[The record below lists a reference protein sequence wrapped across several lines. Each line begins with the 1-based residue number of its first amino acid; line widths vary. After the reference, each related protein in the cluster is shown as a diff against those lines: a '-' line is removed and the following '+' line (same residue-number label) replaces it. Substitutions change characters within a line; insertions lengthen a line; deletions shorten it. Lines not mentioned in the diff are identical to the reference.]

1 MNGLTNCS
9 LAVLPQEVQPQ
20 ASPLVNVFNAVIDGI
35 NQLAVNARD
44 LHKFLKVG
52 RDFSTWIKNRIE
64 QYIFIEN
71 QDFILIHQN
80 GGIKKRGG
88 DRRSVDYHLTLD
100 MAKELSMVENNE
112 EGRKVRRY
120 FIRCEKDLYKSD
132 SKQREVLRQACLKL
146 SHHYGLIGDIY
157 LMVGKH
163 FGYEGGIKDIPTS
176 LLPEAT
182 AFVYEML
189 LSKQESNVSLQKAI
203 VDPVLIQDIQYLVA
217 QTFITRSWVKA
228 IREPLNMLNPRL
240 VSEIYGTTG
249 WSAEVAKSINNR
261 LNLEVDTELLN
272 RDWQQKFLNNC

>member
-1 MNGLTNCS
+1 MNS
-9 LAVLPQEVQPQ
+9 LPVLPQESESQTDT
-20 ASPLVNVFNAVIDGI
+20 LINVFNAEIDGVT
-35 NQLAVNARD
+35 QLAVNARD
-44 LHKFLKVG
+44 LYKTLKSKT
-52 RDFSTWIKNRIE
+52 RFNDWIKNRINE
-64 QYIFIEN
+64 YQFIAN
-71 QDFILIHQN
+71 VDFISFTENLVKPK
-80 GGIKKRGG
+80 GGRPT
-88 DRRSVDYHLTLD
+88 VEYHLTLD
-100 MAKELSMVENNE
+100 MAKELAMVENNE

-132 SKQREVLRQACLKL
+132 SKQREVLRQACSKL

-157 LMVGKH
+157 LMVGRH

-189 LSKQESNVSLQKAI
+189 INKQGLNASLQKAM
-203 VDPVLIQDIQYLVA
+203 VDPIIIQDIQYLVA

-249 WSAEVAKSINNR
+249 WSTEVAKSINKS

-272 RDWQQKFLNNC
+272 RDWQQKFLNNS

>member
-1 MNGLTNCS
+1 MNSLTNCS
-9 LAVLPQEVQPQ
+9 LPVLSQEVQPQ
-20 ASPLVNVFNAVIDGI
+20 VNPLVNVFHAIIDGI

-52 RDFSTWIKNRIE
+52 RRFTTWIQGRIAE
-64 QYIFIEN
+64 YGFAEN
-71 QDFILIHQN
+71 LDFISFSQSGEKPK
-80 GGIKKRGG
+80 GGRPT
-88 DRRSVDYHLTLD
+88 VEYHLTLD
-100 MAKELSMVENNE
+100 MAKELAMVENNE

-132 SKQREVLRQACLKL
+132 SKQREVLRQACSKL

-163 FGYEGGIKDIPTS
+163 FGYESGIKDIPTS

-189 LSKQESNVSLQKAI
+189 LSKQESNVSLQKAM
-203 VDPVLIQDIQYLVA
+203 VDPIIIQDIQYLVA

-249 WSAEVAKSINNR
+249 WSAEVAESINKS

>member
-1 MNGLTNCS
+1 MNSLTNCS
-9 LAVLPQEVQPQ
+9 LPVLSQEVQPQ
-20 ASPLVNVFNAVIDGI
+20 VNPLVNVFHAIIDGI

-52 RDFSTWIKNRIE
+52 RRFTTWIQGRIAE
-64 QYIFIEN
+64 YGFAEN
-71 QDFILIHQN
+71 LDFISFSQSGEKPK
-80 GGIKKRGG
+80 GGRPT
-88 DRRSVDYHLTLD
+88 VEYHLTLD
-100 MAKELSMVENNE
+100 MAKELAMVENNE

-132 SKQREVLRQACLKL
+132 SKQREVLRQACSKL

-163 FGYEGGIKDIPTS
+163 FGYESGIKDIPTS

-189 LSKQESNVSLQKAI
+189 LSKQESNVSLQKAM
-203 VDPVLIQDIQYLVA
+203 VDPIIIQDIQYLVA

-249 WSAEVAKSINNR
+249 WSTEVAESINKS